1 MSLTHIFHTD
11 RDEEPPK
18 TDGARRATKSDDI
31 GVSTH
36 HPKKTSSSTQHP
48 SGVRKPEQNWDEIG
62 GLTRIFHTDRNEE
75 AAKADGVRRAMK
87 SDDGCM
93 STYCPRKTSSST
105 QHPSGFPAYAGD
117 RYEISGLTILKQKQ
131 LLRSE
136 MRLLLK
142 KNLKRGRTS
151 KNSKPLFEKKFL
163 TLPQWEEASS
173 ILLYA
178 PLPEEPDLLSCLKI
192 FSEKRF
198 FFPRIEKNKLSL
210 YEWSSQ
216 RYWVF
221 GSYGL
226 QEPDPNTWTVGS
238 IEEIDLAVIPGLAF
252 DDRGG
257 RLGRGGGFYDRLLS
271 DPRWRG
277 WKVGAAWPW
286 HVVRNVPREPHDVM
300 MDALLVF

>member
-1 MSLTHIFHTD
+1 MSLTHIFHSNCD
-11 RDEEPPK
+11 KEPANANEK
-18 TDGARRATKSDDI
+18 RRAMKSDDI
-31 GVSTH
+31 GVS
-36 HPKKTSSSTQHP
+36 PYRQKKTSSSTQYP
-48 SGVRKPEQNWDEIG
+48 SGFPTSSGDRHEIG
-62 GLTRIFHTDRNEE
+62 GLT
-75 AAKADGVRRAMK
+75 
-87 SDDGCM
+87 
-93 STYCPRKTSSST
+93 
-105 QHPSGFPAYAGD
+105 
-117 RYEISGLTILKQKQ
+117 ISKQKQ

-142 KNLKRGRTS
+142 KNQKKKSAS
-151 KNSKPLFEKKFL
+151 KSSKPLFEKKFL